1 MYRFAMF
8 RTRPFP
14 RVPPLL
20 GAGTLSLLLGAC
32 AGSGGQSVY
41 EQAAGPRDDAATV
54 QRLVAQAEDLTVVDC
69 LLPGKMRRMG
79 STITWVTRPRPV
91 KKTATDCEI
100 LGGQYI
106 LFDRAN
112 PATALAIWRSAA
124 DAGDPT
130 AQTYVGEIY
139 ERGLAGAPNPAEAA
153 RWYRKA
159 ADQDFARA
167 QLLLG
172 NLYEKGAGVPRDPV
186 QALDLYRKAAGL
198 TEDKVV
204 YLREA
209 VAVAKAQFEAEAA
222 ARAAAA
228 QRAAANRARAQ
239 AQYQA
244 VRQRTAA
251 GRQQVNRTES
261 QVAQA
266 KQAVVQ
272 SRSTRLLDQP
282 TAAVSAN
289 RRLVDQYVAVTAQA
303 QAQQTQVAAAQR
315 LENLAGPAVAQN

>member
-1 MYRFAMF
+1 MFHQRHFA
-8 RTRPFP
+8 RVLP
-14 RVPPLL
+14 RL
-20 GAGTLSLLLGAC
+20 GAGTLALLLGAC
-32 AGSGGQSVY
+32 AGSGQSVY
-41 EQAAGPRDDAATV
+41 EQAAGAKDDAATV
-54 QRLVAQAEDLTVVDC
+54 ERLVAQAEDLTVVDC

-79 STITWVTRPRPV
+79 STVTWVTRPRPV

-112 PATALAIWRSAA
+112 PATALAVWRAAA
-124 DAGDPT
+124 DAGDAT

-139 ERGLAGAPNPAEAA
+139 ERGLSGAPDPAEAA

-159 ADQDFARA
+159 ADQGFARA

-186 QALDLYRKAAGL
+186 QALDLYRKAADL

-209 VAVAKAQFEAEAA
+209 VAVAKAEFQAEAA
-222 ARAAAA
+222 RRAAA

-251 GRQQVNRTES
+251 TRQQASRTQA

-266 KQAVVQ
+266 KQAVVK
-272 SRSTRLLDQP
+272 SRGTRLLDQP
-282 TAAVSAN
+282 TPAVAAN
-289 RRLVDQYVAVTAQA
+289 RRLVDQYVAVAAQA
-303 QAQQTQVAAAQR
+303 QTQQTQVAAAQR

>member
-1 MYRFAMF
+1 MIETLR
-8 RTRPFP
+8 RQS
-14 RVPPLL
+14 VPSLL
-20 GAGTLSLLLGAC
+20 SGVAFGLLLIGCAGTSER
-32 AGSGGQSVY
+32 SVY
-41 EQAAGPRDDAATV
+41 QQAAGAKDDAATV
-54 QRLVAQAEDLTVVDC
+54 ERLVAQAEDLTVVDC

-79 STITWVTRPRPV
+79 TTVTWVTRPRPV

-112 PATALAIWRSAA
+112 PTTALAVWRSAA

-139 ERGLAGAPNPAEAA
+139 ERGLTGAPNPTEAA

-159 ADQDFARA
+159 ADQGFARA

-172 NLYEKGAGVPRDPV
+172 NLYEKGQGVQRDPV
-186 QALDLYRKAAGL
+186 QALDLYRKAADL

-209 VAVAKAQFEAEAA
+209 VAQAKAEYAAEAA
-222 ARAAAA
+222 ARQTAA

-239 AQYQA
+239 AQYQS
-244 VRQRTAA
+244 VRQRAA
-251 GRQQVNRTES
+251 SGQQQVQRT
-261 QVAQA
+261 QAQAQQA
-266 KQAVVQ
+266 KQQVVK
-272 SRSTRLLDQP
+272 SRGTRLLDQP
-282 TAAVSAN
+282 APAVAAN

-315 LENLAGPAVAQN
+315 IENLAGPALAQN

>member
-1 MYRFAMF
+1 ML
-8 RTRPFP
+8 TRSHAGAL
-14 RVPPLL
+14 PPLG
-20 GAGTLSLLLGAC
+20 GAVVALLLGAC
-32 AGSGGQSVY
+32 AGTGDQTVY
-41 EQAAGPRDDAATV
+41 EQAAGPQGDAAV
-54 QRLVAQAEDLTVVDC
+54 VERLVNQAEDLTVVDC
-69 LLPGKMRRMG
+69 LLPGRMRRMG
-79 STITWVTRPRPV
+79 QTVTWVTRPRPV

-112 PATALAIWRSAA
+112 PSTALAVWRSAA

-139 ERGLAGAPNPAEAA
+139 ERGLTGAPNPAEAA

-172 NLYEKGAGVPRDPV
+172 NLYEQGEGVPRDPV

-209 VAVAKAQFEAEAA
+209 VAAAKAQFQAEAA
-222 ARAAAA
+222 A
-228 QRAAANRARAQ
+228 RAAANRARAQ
-239 AQYQA
+239 AQYRE

-251 GRQQVNRTES
+251 VQQQAQQTEAKA
-261 QVAQA
+261 AQA
-266 KQAVVQ
+266 REAMVK

-282 TAAVSAN
+282 TPAVQAN
-289 RRLVDQYVAVTAQA
+289 RRLVDQFVAVTAQA
-303 QAQQTQVAAAQR
+303 QAQQTQAAAAQR